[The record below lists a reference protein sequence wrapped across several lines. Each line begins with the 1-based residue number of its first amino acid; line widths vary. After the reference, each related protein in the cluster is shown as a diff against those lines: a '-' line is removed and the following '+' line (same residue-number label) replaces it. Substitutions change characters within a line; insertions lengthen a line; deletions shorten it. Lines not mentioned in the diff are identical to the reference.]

1 MSRIPLTPVE
11 SVSPAARDFMR
22 RHGELNVFRLL
33 AGAPKV
39 FDGWSAMVDTQLGS
53 RTFGPRLRELVVLRT
68 AHLQR
73 CAYQIAQH
81 TSVGR
86 RAGISPAEISALS
99 TEGPVS
105 GFTEPE
111 STVLAFVSE
120 LCTTGTVTQETFA
133 AARTVLDEPELSELL
148 LLVSLYYGLAIVLNA
163 VDPDIDHDAR
173 LETSS

>member
-1 MSRIPLTPVE
+1 VSRIPLTPVE

-22 RHGELNVFRLL
+22 RRGELNVFRLL

-39 FDGWSAMVDTQLGS
+39 FDGWNAMVDAQLDS
-53 RTFGPRLRELVVLRT
+53 RTLGPRLRELVILRI
-68 AHLQR
+68 AHLQH

-86 RAGISPAEISALS
+86 KAGISDAEISALS
-99 TEGPVS
+99 AEGSVS
-105 GFTEPE
+105 GFAEPE

-120 LCTTGTVTQETFA
+120 LCTTGTVSRKTFA
-133 AARTVLDEPELSELL
+133 AARTVLDEPALSELL
-148 LLVSLYYGLAIVLNA
+148 LLVSLYYGLALVLNA
-163 VDPDIDHDAR
+163 VDLDIDHDAR